1 MIRKTPFAL
10 VLALAL
16 ASLAP
21 AASAACSVELQG
33 NDAMKFNLANIDV
46 SKKCVTFEI
55 KLRHTGKMARNVMG
69 HNVVVSRSADM
80 AAINADGIKAG
91 LATEYIKPGDPRVI
105 AHSKVIGGGENTSF
119 VIPVG
124 KLNATNGPYSFFCSF
139 PGHAALMKGT
149 ITLKP

>member
-1 MIRKTPFAL
+1 MLT
-10 VLALAL
+10 LALAG
-16 ASLAP
+16 LAP
-21 AASAACSVELQG
+21 AAFAACSIELEG

-46 SKKCVTFEI
+46 SKKCTTFEV

-69 HNVVVSRSADM
+69 HNVVVSRTADM

-91 LATEYIKPGDPRVI
+91 LATEYVKPGDARVI
-105 AHSKVIGGGENTSF
+105 AHSKVIGGGESTSF

-124 KLNATNGPYSFFCSF
+124 KLNAANGPYSFFCSF

-149 ITLKP
+149 VTLKP